1 MDLQV
6 SVADILMIIDGHARQ
21 VQGALAQPQNLD
33 TNALKSHVARMYA
46 YADKLHEIAE
56 KARVEAQKNGEATGV
71 AN

>member
-21 VQGALAQPQNLD
+21 VQNACATGQFD
-33 TNALKSHVARMYA
+33 TNTLKNHIARMYA

-56 KARVEAQKNGEATGV
+56 KSKEQNNGEEAK

>member
-6 SVADILMIIDGHARQ
+6 SVADILMILDGHARQ
-21 VQGALAQPQNLD
+21 VQGAMANPQNLD

-56 KARVEAQKNGEATGV
+56 QSKADTGEEAK

>member
-6 SVADILMIIDGHARQ
+6 SVADILMILDGHARQ
-21 VQGALAQPQNLD
+21 VQGAMANPQNLD

-56 KARVEAQKNGEATGV
+56 QGKVPSPFEEAKAN
-71 AN
+71 